1 MHAAAFPCPPY
12 SSHGKMNVRC
22 EGDAEWREK
31 VTHEQLFVSGVQ
43 VVFFLGRKTVGFCPR
58 LLMHPKVTVVN

>member
-43 VVFFLGRKTVGFCPR
+43 VVFFLGRKTLSVSVLGY
-58 LLMHPKVTVVN
+58 